1 MFIKITPSDKQLLPS
16 HLWYVW
22 HTHAKFQYI
31 PLPARDVHHARRDAC
46 VVTNDVGRPTSP
58 RHVEQQGHSLPGAML
73 AQAPLRQNTQ
83 PTLSK
88 YLWEVMGCKFIIS
101 TISLIHNHRDSKSRV
116 SALISIAK
124 TTHSAFALFG
134 SGKSHHTQTCSFF
147 SYSVW
152 ISVGWCTPENMRS
165 DCWWVDPVK
174 LLVSMALFWLRFQH
188 AMPPQVSICTGID
201 GSTQAHVVG
210 GQAFGMPRGRTR
222 PWKVN
227 GFRSRTDFAMENWDL
242 TMKNGGFTMEKLD
255 TSKHGTS
262 THKSWS
268 GTSKM

>member
-1 MFIKITPSDKQLLPS
+1 MLIKITPSDKQLLPS

-88 YLWEVMGCKFIIS
+88 YLWEVMGCKFRIS

-134 SGKSHHTQTCSFF
+134 SGKSHHTQNCSFF
-147 SYSVW
+147 FVLRLNFSWLMYSRKYAV
-152 ISVGWCTPENMRS
+152 R
-165 DCWWVDPVK
+165 
-174 LLVSMALFWLRFQH
+174 LLVGRSGKTPGFNGTFLAPIPACHASTGQH
-188 AMPPQVSICTGID
+188 LHRHWWQHPG
-201 GSTQAHVVG
+201 
-210 GQAFGMPRGRTR
+210 TR
-222 PWKVN
+222 CWRAGVWN
-227 GFRSRTDFAMENWDL
+227 A
-242 TMKNGGFTMEKLD
+242 
-255 TSKHGTS
+255 
-262 THKSWS
+262 
-268 GTSKM
+268 